1 MHAAGCSPTPY
12 SLPVVQA
19 LLHHES
25 PGVRQGGAA
34 ARGPA
39 ASLWAHV
46 PEAVGRGVLGR
57 VRSLWTGV
65 GACHVVR
72 VCSFTSSSH
81 GELCRL
87 GLVGTLRRQ

>member
-1 MHAAGCSPTPY
+1 M
-12 SLPVVQA
+12 QA

-25 PGVRQGGAA
+25 PGVRQGAAA

-65 GACHVVR
+65 GAYYFLYVIYVIYVSWPPKLSRISVHVKA
-72 VCSFTSSSH
+72 
-81 GELCRL
+81 LCL
-87 GLVGTLRRQ
+87 QTCGANGL

>member
-1 MHAAGCSPTPY
+1 M
-12 SLPVVQA
+12 LQA

-46 PEAVGRGVLGR
+46 PEAVGGGVLGR

-65 GACHVVR
+65 GACYVMR
-72 VCSFTSSSH
+72 VFCS
-81 GELCRL
+81 
-87 GLVGTLRRQ
+87 